1 MDELKDK
8 EVISLKHIIVYYL
21 HHWKV
26 FAVTFVISLIP
37 AILYLM
43 LYPKTYEIVSD
54 IQIQDDKNLLS
65 SGSMGLGEA
74 AGIMKSFGLGG
85 GSGSGVNIDDE
96 LSVLQSNDLLN
107 RTVLD
112 LGLNVEYY
120 KPYAWHYQLYETSPL
135 LVLATPATFAN
146 VNEDITLNVVVRDTN
161 VKITVEVAKKK
172 KEFKF
177 TSLPATLVLEQG
189 TFNIHYAEGF
199 ESPTSDIDMEVIIR
213 PSRWVAEEISDK
225 LVVEENSKT
234 SNIIEL
240 GWRDYEKKR
249 GVDLLTTLI
258 ANYNNRADLIK
269 QEEGEKALL
278 FLNNR
283 IDSVIMDLGDIEQKI
298 SIYKI
303 KNKLTDLEYDIQF
316 YSEQMKELQSKIIEV
331 EAQSHVIEMM
341 DAYVKNPA
349 NQYNVVPTLLSAQE
363 GEKGSA
369 LTLYNEALIERARL
383 LQNSSENNPLIEAM
397 EDRIKQLRSGVFL
410 TISNAKKGL
419 LLTLDDL
426 KNKEKVI
433 YEKMAS
439 VPDQERQYIDYKR
452 QQEILQGVYL
462 ILLQKREE
470 VALST
475 HGLVKSKAL
484 VVDSAYIKK
493 LPVGPRKLFAVIGVF
508 IFTLIIPI
516 GYLYGKEQLMDLIK
530 AYKASKS

>member
-1 MDELKDK
+1 MDEVKDS
-8 EVISLKHIIVYYL
+8 EVISLKHIIIYYL

-26 FAVTFVISLIP
+26 FAVTFFISLIP
-37 AILYLM
+37 AILYLV
-43 LYPKTYEIVSD
+43 LSPKTYEIVSN

-85 GSGSGVNIDDE
+85 GTGSGVNLDDE
-96 LSVLQSNDLLN
+96 LNILQSNDLLN
-107 RTVLD
+107 KTVLD
-112 LGLNVEYY
+112 LGLNIEYY
-120 KPYAWHYQLYETSPL
+120 KPYTWRYQLYETIPL
-135 LVLATPATFAN
+135 FVQATPATFAN
-146 VNEDITLNVVVRDTN
+146 VNEDITLNVDVKNKNVRIVVE
-161 VKITVEVAKKK
+161 IAKKK
-172 KEFKF
+172 EEYNF
-177 TSLPATLVLEQG
+177 TSLPATLDLEQG
-189 TFNIHYAEGF
+189 TFDIHYAKDLTLA
-199 ESPTSDIDMEVIIR
+199 SPDINMKIVIR

-225 LVVEENSKT
+225 LMVEENSKT
-234 SNIIEL
+234 SNIIEM

-258 ANYNNRADLIK
+258 DNYNNRADLIK
-269 QEEGEKALL
+269 QEEGEKALC

-283 IDSVIMDLGDIEQKI
+283 IDSIIIDLISIEQKI
-298 SIYKI
+298 SAYKT

-316 YSEQMKELQSKIIEV
+316 YSEQMKDLQSKIIDV
-331 EAQSHVIEMM
+331 EAQTHVIEMM
-341 DAYVKNPA
+341 DAYVRNPI
-349 NQYNVVPTLLSAQE
+349 NQYNVVPTLLSAQD

-397 EDRIKQLRSGVFL
+397 EDRIKNLRSGVFL
-410 TISNAKKGL
+410 TISNAKAGL

-426 KNKEKVI
+426 KSKEKVI

-439 VPDQERQYIDYKR
+439 VPDQEREYIDYKR

-484 VVDSAYIKK
+484 VVDPAYIKK
-493 LPVGPRKLFAVIGVF
+493 LPVGPRKLFAAIGIF

-530 AYKASKS
+530 AYKASKA

>member
-249 GVDLLTTLI
+249 GVDLLI
-258 ANYNNRADLIK
+258 N
-269 QEEGEKALL
+269 
-278 FLNNR
+278 
-283 IDSVIMDLGDIEQKI
+283 ID
-298 SIYKI
+298 
-303 KNKLTDLEYDIQF
+303 
-316 YSEQMKELQSKIIEV
+316 
-331 EAQSHVIEMM
+331 
-341 DAYVKNPA
+341 
-349 NQYNVVPTLLSAQE
+349 
-363 GEKGSA
+363 
-369 LTLYNEALIERARL
+369 
-383 LQNSSENNPLIEAM
+383 
-397 EDRIKQLRSGVFL
+397 
-410 TISNAKKGL
+410 
-419 LLTLDDL
+419 
-426 KNKEKVI
+426 
-433 YEKMAS
+433 
-439 VPDQERQYIDYKR
+439 
-452 QQEILQGVYL
+452 
-462 ILLQKREE
+462 
-470 VALST
+470 
-475 HGLVKSKAL
+475 
-484 VVDSAYIKK
+484 
-493 LPVGPRKLFAVIGVF
+493 RKL
-508 IFTLIIPI
+508 
-516 GYLYGKEQLMDLIK
+516 
-530 AYKASKS
+530 